1 MQTKITSFIN
11 RYVIF
16 IIISS
21 LGQIVFDRIVN
32 YILPDRTFNG
42 NLLNFEWIFGWTW
55 LFANLIMALLIYKD
69 MKRLQKMNWWILAV
83 TLINKEF
90 GALVSLFLYFR
101 EDNESK

>member
-1 MQTKITSFIN
+1 MQTKITSYIN
-11 RYVIF
+11 RYA
-16 IIISS
+16 IIIIIINLS
-21 LGQIVFDRIVN
+21 QIVFDRIVN
-32 YILPDRTFNG
+32 HILPDRTFNG

-90 GALVSLFLYFR
+90 GVLVSLFSYFR
-101 EDNESK
+101 DDNEIK